1 MATKQN
7 ELVLSE
13 GAVERF
19 FDFHVDVLK
28 GLLAGESLDAILE
41 GHPRESERFNY
52 RRLTKILSLLSFDDD
67 GGLRGAYPIS
77 PAETPYRIT
86 VDGVGS
92 GHAMCAIDSL
102 GVAYLFGAPTQI
114 ESSDPVSGRTIR
126 ITVDPEKLDTA
137 SYSHIQVTA
146 PKAMPKKAEG
156 DPLDAAVDI
165 CPLIGFVE
173 SEESIPEDQRE
184 ILVVIPFEQAISLG
198 KMNFERN
205 NLKTHITGF
214 LATLIALSARG
225 PTSADDLADLFLKSA
240 NNPMFSAL
248 PDGQARQLALGQI
261 MGKGL
266 VEKASE
272 DESGEPLYDLTS
284 EARDVLTRFVN

>member
-1 MATKQN
+1 MTTKQN

-13 GAVERF
+13 SAVERF

-41 GHPRESERFNY
+41 EHPRESERYNY
-52 RRLTKILSLLSFDDD
+52 RQLTRTLSLLSFDDA
-67 GGLRGAYPIS
+67 GNLRGAYPIS

-86 VDGVGS
+86 VDGVGT

-102 GVAYLFGAPTQI
+102 GVAYLFGAPTLI

-137 SYSHIQVTA
+137 SYSHIQVTV
-146 PKAMPKKAEG
+146 PKTMPKKAEG
-156 DPLDAAVDI
+156 EGLDAAVDL

-173 SEESIPEDQRE
+173 SEESIPDEQRE
-184 ILVVIPFEQAISLG
+184 ILTIIPFEQAITLG
-198 KMNFERN
+198 EMNFDRN
-205 NLKTHITGF
+205 NLKTHITAF
-214 LATLIALSARG
+214 LATLIALSERG
-225 PTSADDLADLFLKSA
+225 PASADNLADLFLKSA
-240 NNPMFSAL
+240 NPMLSSL
-248 PDGQARQLALGQI
+248 PEEQARQLALGQI

-284 EARDVLTRFVN
+284 EARDILSRFVN